1 MFVLGFFT
9 VWLLV
14 SFATYSPC
22 LASSFPRGL
31 ARSRLALLVTLASQ
45 AYVAR
50 PRLFSPCP
58 APRSVARFGVTCRP
72 HNHVHS
78 AVHPNA
84 RVPDCPTA
92 RPPDSRLV
100 SARPLSRPSVRPVCA
115 RRRSRLI
122 TAGVRA
128 RPRGRLD
135 CSTRLTNCPTAR
147 LAASV
152 PRRLQ

>member
-31 ARSRLALLVTLASQ
+31 ARSRLALLVTLSSQ

-72 HNHVHS
+72 HNHDVTTCTRLS
-78 AVHPNA
+78 TRMPECLIA
-84 RVPDCPTA
+84 RLPA
-92 RPPDSRLV
+92 RQTLGWCLLAHFPV
-100 SARPLSRPSVRPVCA
+100 RPSVRFA
-115 RRRSRLI
+115 R
-122 TAGVRA
+122 AGVPA
-128 RPRGRLD
+128 
-135 CSTRLTNCPTAR
+135 
-147 LAASV
+147 
-152 PRRLQ
+152 